1 MEVKHGRLQLGKLDG
16 RDADGPDITQVVVAS
31 LPLDRGNLWSHPVR
45 CPDERLP
52 LAQRGGDL
60 KVKRDE

>member
-45 CPDERLP
+45 RPDERLP

-60 KVKRDE
+60 KV